1 MLAILGVLLLAAGFL
16 LGALALPSGAS
27 TAEDPA
33 AGRAVRALVSG
44 DVDRARAAVPAGFV
58 RAMGYRPVRRDGML
72 VRPDGSCSS
81 PLPMPDRFDTFCAR
95 HDLGYDLLRYAAVTG
110 RPLGPW
116 ARVALD
122 ESLARGMRGS
132 CDDFTA
138 GGCRVAAETAYLG
151 VRANSVRQGDLVPGA
166 ETAASVGAV
175 ALGGGGA
182 LAVLA
187 LPFPALARRR
197 VRMRIRAA
205 AWVRRLPATPV
216 VLVAGLAASASL
228 VPAVLARPAWLQGV
242 FTGLLVAGTYSL
254 GRVLARW
261 ARGRR
266 LDTVGVRVAA
276 LVVSVAA
283 MVLSATGWSASGTSV
298 LDPARAPGPLGGWL
312 FVLVVAAAVVT
323 VLLLAGALVV
333 ACGRRVMRRV
343 ARGRA
348 GTRASG
354 VTGVAVAAGR
364 QRLYAGAL
372 VAIGLLLAAGDPV
385 SGAAR
390 AALTSEVGG
399 RFFEAV
405 GLDTAA
411 DNVLSRPSPR
421 GAVRVYVGVHEAG
434 APAAR
439 SRLAVARLERAGGFE
454 RQNLVL
460 AFPTGSGWVDPVGVR
475 AVERRF
481 DGDVAT
487 AAVQSTFLPSWAA
500 LMVARQDNE
509 DGARAL
515 VAAVTERLAE
525 IPEADRPRLYL
536 IGQSLGVLAATAV
549 PVHSAGAEMV
559 CGATWTGPPG
569 GEVPRLPGPVVLA
582 NADDPVVSWE
592 PSLAWHRPASYPG
605 EVWIPGLSYLAT
617 GIDTIASLGAPTGH
631 GHRYGPEQGLLLP
644 ECP

>member
-1 MLAILGVLLLAAGFL
+1 MLALLGVLLLASGFL

-27 TAEDPA
+27 TAEHPA
-33 AGRAVRALVSG
+33 AGRAVRKLVSG
-44 DVDRARAAVPAGFV
+44 DVDGTLEARPAGFAH
-58 RAMGYRPVRRDGML
+58 AMGYRPVRRGGML

-81 PLPMPDRFDTFCAR
+81 PVPMPDRFETFCAR
-95 HDLGYDLLRYAAVTG
+95 HDLGYDLLRYAAESGHT
-110 RPLGPW
+110 LGPW
-116 ARVALD
+116 ARVAID
-122 ESLARGMRGS
+122 ESLADGLRSS
-132 CDDFTA
+132 CDSTG
-138 GGCRVAAETAYLG
+138 GGCRIAAETAYLG
-151 VRANSVRQGDLVPGA
+151 VRANSLRQGDLVPGA
-166 ETAASVGAV
+166 ETPASVGAV

-187 LPFPALARRR
+187 LPFPGRARRR
-197 VRMRIRAA
+197 VRAQVRAQVA
-205 AWVRRLPATPV
+205 AWAHRLPAAPV
-216 VLVAGLAASASL
+216 LLVAGLAVSASF

-242 FTGLLVAGTYSL
+242 FTGLLVAGGYPV

-261 ARGRR
+261 TRGSR
-266 LDTVGVRVAA
+266 LDTVGARVTALVLGVVAA
-276 LVVSVAA
+276 VVSAA
-283 MVLSATGWSASGTSV
+283 GWSV
-298 LDPARAPGPLGGWL
+298 LDPGRSPGPLGGWL
-312 FVLVVAAAVVT
+312 FVLAVATAVTT

-333 ACGRRVMRRV
+333 GGGRRLMHRV
-343 ARGRA
+343 APARPDPRA
-348 GTRASG
+348 PAAG
-354 VTGVAVAAGR
+354 VVVAVAR
-364 QRLYAGAL
+364 PRLYAGVLLA
-372 VAIGLLLAAGDPV
+372 VGLLLAAGDPV

-390 AALTSEVGG
+390 AALTSELGG

-434 APAAR
+434 TPAAR
-439 SRLAVARLERAGGFE
+439 SRLAVTRLERAGAFE
-454 RQNLVL
+454 RENLVL
-460 AFPTGSGWVDPVGVR
+460 AFPTGSGWVDPIGVR

-500 LMVARQDNE
+500 LMVAREDNE

-515 VAAVTERLAE
+515 VAAVTERLARIRE
-525 IPEADRPRLYL
+525 EERPRLYL

-549 PVHSAGAEMV
+549 PVDSAGAEMV

-605 EVWIPGLSYLAT
+605 EVWVPGLSYLAT
-617 GIDTIASLGAPTGH
+617 GIDTIASLGAATGH

>member
-1 MLAILGVLLLAAGFL
+1 MLGRGSQAVLGVVLLTSGLLLGV
-16 LGALALPSGAS
+16 LALPSGAS
-27 TAEDPA
+27 TVEHPA

-44 DVDRARAAVPAGFV
+44 DVDRARAAMPARFARV
-58 RAMGYRPVRRDGML
+58 MGYRPVRRDGML

-81 PLPMPDRFDTFCAR
+81 PVPMPDRFEGFCAR
-95 HDLGYDLLRYAAVTG
+95 HDLGYDLLRYAAATG
-110 RPLGPW
+110 LPLGPW
-116 ARVALD
+116 ARLSLD
-122 ESLARGMRGS
+122 ESLAAGMRRS
-132 CDDFTA
+132 CDDLDA

-151 VRANSVRQGDLVPGA
+151 VRANSVRQGDLAPGS
-166 ETAASVGAV
+166 ETVASVGAV

-187 LPFPALARRR
+187 LPVPALGRARSRLR
-197 VRMRIRAA
+197 VAARA
-205 AWVRRLPATPV
+205 RRLPAASVT
-216 VLVAGLAASASL
+216 LVAGLAASASL

-242 FTGLLVAGTYSL
+242 FTGLMVAGTYPL
-254 GRVLARW
+254 GRVMARSTGG
-261 ARGRR
+261 GRF
-266 LDTVGVRVAA
+266 DGPGPRVTA
-276 LVVSVAA
+276 LLVAVA
-283 MVLSATGWSASGTSV
+283 TTVLSAAGWSASTTSV
-298 LDPARAPGPLGGWL
+298 LDPARSPGPWGGWL
-312 FVLVVAAAVVT
+312 FVLVVAAAVTT
-323 VLLLAGALVV
+323 VLLLAGALVG
-333 ACGRRVMRRV
+333 ACVRRLAPTRS
-343 ARGRA
+343 GSRA
-348 GTRASG
+348 AEA
-354 VTGVAVAAGR
+354 TGVAVGR

-372 VAIGLLLAAGDPV
+372 VAAGLLLATGDPV

-390 AALTSEVGG
+390 AALTSELGG
-399 RFFEAV
+399 RFFETV

-421 GAVRVYVGVHEAG
+421 GAVRVYVGVREAG
-434 APAAR
+434 GPAAR
-439 SRLAVARLERAGGFE
+439 SRKAVARLERAGGFQRE
-454 RQNLVL
+454 NLVL
-460 AFPTGSGWVDPVGVR
+460 AFPTGSGWVDPIGVR

-509 DGARAL
+509 DGAREL
-515 VAAVTERLAE
+515 VAAVTERLAR
-525 IPEADRPRLYL
+525 IPEVVRPRLYL

-549 PVHSAGAEMV
+549 PVDSAGADMV

-592 PSLAWHRPASYPG
+592 RSLAWRRPASYPG